1 MSRFYLIFSAAGLFV
16 IALSYGVAPTV
27 VLPKVLDLS
36 VEGTDLT
43 HIFRAIMG
51 LYFGMI
57 ILWILG
63 AFRPNFTRMA
73 VTAEVVFM
81 FGLVFGRI
89 LSIIVD
95 GVPSL
100 LLIVYAVLEI
110 SMGLWG
116 ILILKKYSNTT
127 GS

>member
-110 SMGLWG
+110 WMGLWG